1 MSAQLK
7 QLSATYHVPVLVIN
21 QVTDFF
27 AGADANGGEGLRIDQ
42 VKHSLVTIGKPQL
55 TQHVQLRVR
64 THFAILSL
72 CSPQLFVSLECDE
85 RKSSRD
91 SGSRFNVG

>member
-27 AGADANGGEGLRIDQ
+27 AGADANGGEGLRIEQ
-42 VKHSLVTIGKPQL
+42 VKHSSVTSRMWSSRHDGPQD
-55 TQHVQLRVR
+55 
-64 THFAILSL
+64 L
-72 CSPQLFVSLECDE
+72 CSSEFWFVFRLLLFSAAIFII
-85 RKSSRD
+85 
-91 SGSRFNVG
+91 GA